1 MLNTNFIQI
10 VIFIYFVLFVYFF
23 ICALPGTRRKGHLM
37 TAELLWWLNVVI
49 HLQRKSGISLG

>member
-49 HLQRKSGISLG
+49 HLQ